1 MTSTLRLNVKTEDGH
16 TYIELKIS
24 MKAVKLGFLL
34 AVLSGSVAMYIPY

>member
-1 MTSTLRLNVKTEDGH
+1 MTSSLRLNVKTEDGQ

-34 AVLSGSVAMYIPY
+34 AVLSGTAAVYIPY